1 MGVTQTGAW
10 HVSQIALGVDDLD
23 AAVAFYR
30 DTLEVPFIARP
41 SPGLAFFDCDGVRL
55 MLSSGGDGG
64 ARCALYFAVA
74 DIDRRYAEL
83 QGRGVTFDGPPQV
96 IHSAADYELRM
107 AFFRD
112 PAANQLALMTERG
125 TYVGQ

>member
-1 MGVTQTGAW
+1 MSVQQMGAW

-23 AAVAFYR
+23 AAIVFYR

-55 MLSSGGDGG
+55 MLSSGGGG
-64 ARCALYFAVA
+64 ARCALYFEVP
-74 DIDRRYAEL
+74 DVDRRYAEL
-83 QGRGVTFDGPPQV
+83 QERGVAFDGPPQA

-112 PAANQLALMTERG
+112 PAANQLALMTEHG